1 MTVDKPATR
10 LGAMHDSDLLCGPR
24 RMNLRRR
31 GRQARAVSYNY
42 ALNCFYCEDLNDE
55 EGAEEGG
62 EGEGK
67 GAVISDE
74 VA

>member
-31 GRQARAVSYNY
+31 GRQARAVTYNY
-42 ALNCFYCEDLNDE
+42 ALNCFYCEDPNDE
-55 EGAEEGG
+55 EWEEEVGAI
-62 EGEGK
+62 
-67 GAVISDE
+67 ISDE